1 MKFKNKLFNTHN
13 INIDKMLVF
22 FILSNY
28 INAIVLKLYTIG
40 TISIKGLLIELSFLL
55 FLGFISM
62 FIKNNK
68 ERIIYYIIWSIILVA
83 ICIINSIYYTYY
95 DSFASASLLAT
106 STFITE
112 VGDAVFE
119 LILKP
124 KDMLFLWQ
132 TIMLIYL
139 VNKKKVNI

>member
-68 ERIIYYIIWSIILVA
+68 KE
-83 ICIINSIYYTYY
+83 ICIILYGQLSW
-95 DSFASASLLAT
+95 
-106 STFITE
+106 
-112 VGDAVFE
+112 
-119 LILKP
+119 
-124 KDMLFLWQ
+124 WQ
-132 TIMLIYL
+132 Y
-139 VNKKKVNI
+139 V

>member
-1 MKFKNKLFNTHN
+1 M
-13 INIDKMLVF
+13 
-22 FILSNY
+22 
-28 INAIVLKLYTIG
+28 
-40 TISIKGLLIELSFLL
+40 
-55 FLGFISM
+55 
-62 FIKNNK
+62 
-68 ERIIYYIIWSIILVA
+68 A

-139 VNKKKVNI
+139 VNKKKSTYKSKKKDKLIVVYSSLKLLLIGI